1 MKFTTTCLCLFSF
14 SENLLLDFGSDVPIG
29 ENRKCYVYIKNNSAI
44 TAPFSIHIEHFYA
57 KPPTPP
63 DGRPDAYMPS
73 KRQVLSSSN
82 IFRTFKHIREMCSN
96 IQNYALFQSKKN
108 SSRKDTE
115 LSKST
120 E

>member
-1 MKFTTTCLCLFSF
+1 M
-14 SENLLLDFGSDVPIG
+14 LDFGSDVPIG

-44 TAPFSIHIEHFYA
+44 TAPFSINVKHFYA

-63 DGRPDAYMPS
+63 DGRPDVYMPS
-73 KRQVLSSSN
+73 KRQVFPSSN
-82 IFRTFKHIREMCSN
+82 TFHTFLYVRELCTN
-96 IQNYALFQSKKN
+96 IQNYVLFQSKKN